1 MHTNKKFENG
11 TEIIM
16 SDMTGSLSSTSSF
29 LFGENVFDSIRV
41 STEKWMA
48 TIFSRTAMVRHHVN
62 VTTAVKVLIISI
74 IRGNLCIF
82 NSSTFET
89 VKFYHYI

>member
-1 MHTNKKFENG
+1 
-11 TEIIM
+11 
-16 SDMTGSLSSTSSF
+16 MTGNLSLTSSF
-29 LFGENVFDSIRV
+29 LLGENVFDSIRL
-41 STEKWMA
+41 STKKWLA

-62 VTTAVKVLIISI
+62 VTAAVKVLIISM
-74 IRGNLCIF
+74 IRRNLCIF